1 MKLWRLIIS
10 FYETVD
16 NNLQHELTNEV
27 LRVEF
32 KLENMYHLWIFKVRN
47 NFNYCK
53 GNCFSYLK
61 YVIVG
66 QNQSFSFHRLIHLKT
81 ILKSDAVLT
90 NSKEN
95 FAPLVKLIGFFF
107 WHGSACK
114 DDERTSGIWFGMAIS
129 NSCHTFHE
137 LECKNLFGQ

>member
-32 KLENMYHLWIFKVRN
+32 KLENMYQLWIFKVRN
-47 NFNYCK
+47 NFKYCK
-53 GNCFSYLK
+53 SIFLPVWNMSWIK
-61 YVIVG
+61 
-66 QNQSFSFHRLIHLKT
+66 S
-81 ILKSDAVLT
+81 ILFIPSAHPFEN
-90 NSKEN
+90 NSKEWCSSDKFKREFCTPSQAN
-95 FAPLVKLIGFFF
+95 RVFF